1 MPETEISPEEL
12 LAQLR
17 ARTEALETQLT
28 AVQRETQARLIRSE
42 LKAEAIRVG
51 IVDLDGLKLLDTSSA
66 KLNERGEV
74 EGISALIS
82 QFKRAKPW
90 LFGHSSSSS
99 TASAP
104 AAQAP
109 RQKLAK
115 DMTEAEWRAARA
127 ELIKRR

>member
-12 LAQLR
+12 LAQLP

-90 LFGHSSSSS
+90 LFGYSSSSS